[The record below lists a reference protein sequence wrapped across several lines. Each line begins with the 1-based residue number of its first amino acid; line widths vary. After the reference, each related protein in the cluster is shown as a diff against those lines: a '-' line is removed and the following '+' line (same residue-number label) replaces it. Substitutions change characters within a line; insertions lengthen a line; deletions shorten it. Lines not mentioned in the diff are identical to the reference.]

1 MSEILSCF
9 LGRQGLSSVDV
20 VGTTSL
26 VFSRALL
33 LVCDPA
39 WSVSPF
45 NSFMSSVYSVLSG

>member
-1 MSEILSCF
+1 M
-9 LGRQGLSSVDV
+9 DV

-33 LVCDPA
+33 LACDPA